1 MAAHGFDVMHLTL
14 IIDALKTHDP
24 PVSDLTATADAL
36 KSDGLGE
43 FADELKVCFV
53 TRRGNGAA
61 SVNNDSKSSRK
72 KVTHSDKAGVGVFPQ
87 GGHVRSVDESG
98 LIDDTT
104 HVLERKQRAAKS
116 VVAGAR
122 NDGKGIDSSEGSN

>member
-1 MAAHGFDVMHLTL
+1 MESLQ
-14 IIDALKTHDP
+14 INSKSALLQEEETGH
-24 PVSDLTATADAL
+24 PVSTMTTKVPGRRLHTWARL
-36 KSDGLGE
+36 
-43 FADELKVCFV
+43 EL
-53 TRRGNGAA
+53 
-61 SVNNDSKSSRK
+61 
-72 KVTHSDKAGVGVFPQ
+72 THSLK

-122 NDGKGIDSSEGSN
+122 NAGKGIHASEGSN